1 MKKLSN
7 IKDLPQGIE
16 VQTNGDCV
24 WIKVGNMTIYAEANC
39 PTRDDKVEEFISI
52 HKKDS
57 SEKTSLLMYGDEVV
71 SINDRTYNDFYG
83 KVLLVLRY
91 CFLTVKFSQN
101 KKKSG
106 SKHMAQ
112 STLEKSRVMTS
123 LRRATMKELFEE
135 SIRKQVEDVKETDV
149 KSLSNLC
156 NDLLT
161 LEAKIGNTE
170 EELRRY
176 KEQSRELSE
185 QVIPDKLAELGVSD
199 LKLSDGS
206 RISAEPFYSARITAQ
221 NLQTAHEWLRENGH
235 GDIIKNTLT
244 ITFGQGEDVLAKELV
259 DQLAKQ
265 GYMPETKEAVHP
277 STLRAFVKERIES
290 GDPSFDV
297 STQKSFSVYTGKR
310 TKINR

>member
-1 MKKLSN
+1 
-7 IKDLPQGIE
+7 
-16 VQTNGDCV
+16 
-24 WIKVGNMTIYAEANC
+24 
-39 PTRDDKVEEFISI
+39 
-52 HKKDS
+52 
-57 SEKTSLLMYGDEVV
+57 
-71 SINDRTYNDFYG
+71 
-83 KVLLVLRY
+83 
-91 CFLTVKFSQN
+91 
-101 KKKSG
+101 
-106 SKHMAQ
+106 
-112 STLEKSRVMTS
+112 
-123 LRRATMKELFEE
+123 MKELFEE

-259 DQLAKQ
+259 DQLAKE